1 MSRGGGG
8 SSLDSDQEDV
18 VKDRQLL
25 HLFFSAAHNTERLLR
40 GGGGGGGVG
49 WVEVCGGGYEGRL
62 KTIEIQVREESAAG
76 ATVSEESNR

>member
-40 GGGGGGGVG
+40 GGGGGGVG